1 MGVREGG
8 RGEDV
13 GAGGDL
19 AFDSG
24 VVDGDWEEGG
34 REEGRE
40 GGRDVREYYLQLT
53 ILFLRAVGSHE
64 ERKTKEGRREG
75 GREIGKEGRT

>member
-1 MGVREGG
+1 METEGGREEGREGGNVGVREGG

-24 VVDGDWEEGG
+24 VVDGDWGEGG

-40 GGRDVREYYLQLT
+40 GGRDVRE
-53 ILFLRAVGSHE
+53 
-64 ERKTKEGRREG
+64 
-75 GREIGKEGRT
+75 